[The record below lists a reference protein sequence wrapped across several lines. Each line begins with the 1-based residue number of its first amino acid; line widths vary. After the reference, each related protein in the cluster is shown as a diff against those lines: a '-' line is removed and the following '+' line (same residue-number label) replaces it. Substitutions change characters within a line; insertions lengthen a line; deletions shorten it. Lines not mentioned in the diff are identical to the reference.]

1 MGFTQPI
8 AQPSPTS
15 HILTYNHSRN
25 FGYKSENLCVQAP
38 NTYATIGPGNAAH
51 GGLKR
56 ILTATGG
63 INDKTGSQQKLAPST
78 SSPSLDKIIGAVGA
92 TGGANLGSH
101 RSSSSLLSLSSF
113 NINSVYTKVSL
124 NFGSA

>member
-1 MGFTQPI
+1 M
-8 AQPSPTS
+8 
-15 HILTYNHSRN
+15 
-25 FGYKSENLCVQAP
+25 QAP

-63 INDKTGSQQKLAPST
+63 IHDKGGSQQKLAPST

-124 NFGSA
+124 FEWVGSARLESQESKRLNFDANT

>member
-1 MGFTQPI
+1 M
-8 AQPSPTS
+8 
-15 HILTYNHSRN
+15 
-25 FGYKSENLCVQAP
+25 QAP

-63 INDKTGSQQKLAPST
+63 IHDKGGSQQKLAPST
-78 SSPSLDKIIGAVGA
+78 SSPSLDKITGALGA

-124 NFGSA
+124 SFGWWVQLGFPLENGYDMHDNSSFTGMDGFGHADERP